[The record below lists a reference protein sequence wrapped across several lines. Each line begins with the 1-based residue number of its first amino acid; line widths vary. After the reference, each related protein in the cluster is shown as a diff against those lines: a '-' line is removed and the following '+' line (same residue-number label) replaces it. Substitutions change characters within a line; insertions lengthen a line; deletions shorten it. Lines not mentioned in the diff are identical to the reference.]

1 MARITSKQA
10 QGMMDAYANV
20 YANKEEP
27 VQEIVE
33 ETIQEDKEQLNE
45 LGGLG
50 TGGLMRMKQKTQQQQ
65 PTPNRRN
72 MGGPPAGG
80 TPVNKL
86 FGGGYNDGSPPQY
99 TGGPNAAQ
107 RAAASVQKQPGQAG
121 QAGARSAATGQ
132 APSGGARA
140 IGQKI
145 GGAIGGGIDRGINR
159 AKGGLR
165 AIGNLAGRAVG
176 AVKQGVQ
183 SGVNTVKRVAG
194 GTADAVT
201 GNMTDFDKRG
211 GKPQGI
217 SRAVAGGV
225 DKLTGDRTDLDKRGV
240 SRLNAGQRAQQQAG
254 NAQAAGAPRLS
265 GAQRAQKMAKDR
277 IAAGKNTVTGKPKS
291 AKSNTGGYNSGPSW
305 TWDSY
310 DPTQDDLF
318 DPTSEFLISEGYAQ
332 DIKEAISIM
341 SEPEFMEAFTEGYQQ
356 VLNEEV

>member
-10 QGMMDAYANV
+10 QELMNAYANV
-20 YANKEEP
+20 YVNKEEP

-50 TGGLMRMKQKTQQQQ
+50 TGGLMRMKQKTQQQA
-65 PTPNRRN
+65 TPNRRN

-80 TPVNKL
+80 TPVNQL
-86 FGGGYNDGSPPQY
+86 FGRGGGDGSPAPY

-107 RAAASVQKQPGQAG
+107 RANAG
-121 QAGARSAATGQ
+121 TGRPAPQQ
-132 APSGGARA
+132 APAGGARA
-140 IGQKI
+140 MGQKI

-159 AKGGLR
+159 VKGGLR
-165 AIGNLAGRAVG
+165 AVGNLAGRAVG
-176 AVKQGVQ
+176 AVKQGAQ
-183 SGVNTVKRVAG
+183 SAVSGAKRVAG
-194 GTADAVT
+194 GVADAAT
-201 GNMTDFDKRG
+201 GNMTDLDKRG

-217 SRAVAGGV
+217 SRAIAGGV

-240 SRLNAGQRAQQQAG
+240 SKLNAGQRAQQQAG
-254 NAQAAGAPRLS
+254 GSQAAGAPRLTA
-265 GAQRAQKMAKDR
+265 AQRAQQMAKQR
-277 IAAGKNTVTGKPKS
+277 IAAGKNTVTGKPRS
-291 AKSNTGGYNSGPSW
+291 AKSNTGGYNSGPSY

>member
-1 MARITSKQA
+1 LINRYDLVIIKAMARITSKQA
-10 QGMMDAYANV
+10 QELINAYANV
-20 YANKEEP
+20 YNKEEP

-33 ETIQEDKEQLNE
+33 ETIQEDVEQLNE

-50 TGGLMRMKQKTQQQQ
+50 TGGLMRMKQKTQQQ

-86 FGGGYNDGSPPQY
+86 FGGGYNDGSPPEH

-121 QAGARSAATGQ
+121 QAGARPQQARPAAG
-132 APSGGARA
+132 APTQQSGGARA
-140 IGQKI
+140 MGQKI
-145 GGAIGGGIDRGINR
+145 GGAIGGGIDRGINT

-183 SGVNTVKRVAG
+183 SGVNTAKRVAG

-211 GKPQGI
+211 GKPQGV

-240 SRLNAGQRAQQQAG
+240 SRLNAGQRAQQQKAG
-254 NAQAAGAPRLS
+254 GAPQIS
-265 GAQRAQKMAKDR
+265 GADRAKAMAKQR
-277 IAAGKNTVTGKPKS
+277 IAAGKNTVTGKSRSGGRP
-291 AKSNTGGYNSGPSW
+291 NTGGYNSGPSH

-310 DPTQDDLF
+310 DPMADVYDD
-318 DPTSEFLISEGYAQ
+318 TVNFLVSEGYVSDEAEALTIMAQ
-332 DIKEAISIM
+332 Q
-341 SEPEFMEAFTEGYQQ
+341 EFME
-356 VLNEEV
+356 